1 MGKLQSKMCPKKG
14 GALCQTDALQDVQVT
29 TSTARADP
37 AKAYDGKEPQ
47 MSAEQ
52 KSSTFN
58 VRVPSEAND
67 QKLDEI
73 MGKLHSKMC
82 PKAGGT
88 LS

>member
-47 MSAEQ
+47 MSAE
-52 KSSTFN
+52 
-58 VRVPSEAND
+58 
-67 QKLDEI
+67 
-73 MGKLHSKMC
+73 
-82 PKAGGT
+82 
-88 LS
+88 